1 MDIAIGRFTAQIERP
16 RALKFALP
24 IVLVPEMFTT
34 RMHQATLI
42 GYLANS
48 GWQVYAPDFR
58 AAAGRGE
65 TPAIGRLDFGGLS
78 ALVGEAIAA
87 LERDV
92 IVMGHGIGGLTALA
106 IAERPRVRAAIA
118 LAPLVPGLLYV
129 RSWMRFI
136 GGLDELQRRIQ
147 LEAWLFAVTGTVL
160 IGIAISTLNT
170 SGIQLGGLEHGLGMG
185 GAFIVAFALWLVGS
199 AIANCRYK

>member
-1 MDIAIGRFTAQIERP
+1 MTSKLYSVGMTKEKTPNTLESVQPCSGRYSLRKDMKLNAWLGVAVALYVIARLLA
-16 RALKFALP
+16 KWH
-24 IVLVPEMFTT
+24 PE
-34 RMHQATLI
+34 
-42 GYLANS
+42 
-48 GWQVYAPDFR
+48 W
-58 AAAGRGE
+58 
-65 TPAIGRLDFGGLS
+65 S
-78 ALVGEAIAA
+78 AEI
-87 LERDV
+87 
-92 IVMGHGIGGLTALA
+92 
-106 IAERPRVRAAIA
+106 RAAIA